1 MAITQAHV
9 TVDGTPVTLVAPS
22 VNYVNAIISNYG
34 RGQAKKL
41 FVGGPNVTP
50 ANGLEVLEYPLQ
62 IELKPN
68 EVLYGVCESG
78 TTVVAGVLR
87 QE

>member
-9 TVDGTPVTLVAPS
+9 TVDGTAVPLVAPS
-22 VNYVNAIISNYG
+22 VSHLKVVISNYG
-34 RGQAKKL
+34 RGQSKKL
-41 FVGGPNVTP
+41 YVGGPTVTA

-62 IELKPN
+62 LELNPN
-68 EVLYGVCESG
+68 ETLYGICDTG

-87 QE
+87 QG